1 MCEYY
6 IIYLLIYLTILRLSA
21 HNEIK
26 LPLQ

>member
-6 IIYLLIYLTILRLSA
+6 IIYVIIYLTILRLSA
-21 HNEIK
+21 HYEIK